1 MKISQMG
8 TREAARALCRIAKPV
23 ETIGNDKEMSAYL
36 KSLGEKKGETVFALI
51 CGAVGKVVPVLLDRH
66 YDETA
71 EILSALTGKDKEEIG
86 QQPLIVTMRD
96 ARESID
102 QDLVD
107 FFTSASGMDGEK

>member
-8 TREAARALCRIAKPV
+8 TREAARALCRIAKPI
-23 ETIGNDKEMSAYL
+23 ETIGGDNEVSAYF
-36 KSLGEKKGETVFALI
+36 KSLSAQKGETLFALI
-51 CGAVGKVVPVLLDRH
+51 CGAIGRLVPVLLDRH

-71 EILSALTGKDKEEIG
+71 EILSALTGKDKEEID
-86 QQPLIVTMRD
+86 QQPLIVTMKD

>member
-1 MKISQMG
+1 MKISQMS
-8 TREAARALCRIAKPV
+8 TKEAARALCRIAKPV
-23 ETIGNDKEMSAYL
+23 ETIGTDKEVSAYL

-51 CGAVGKVVPVLLDRH
+51 CEAVGKVVPLLLDR
-66 YDETA
+66 YYEEA
-71 EILSALTGKDKEEIG
+71 VEILSALTGKDKEEIG
-86 QQPLIVTMRD
+86 QQPLIVTMKD